1 MALRLTVILTVAT
14 RFAVRF
20 HKIMNYLGSFSN
32 EIKWPQA
39 TSHSEAG
46 SQRIRWFPANAAASF
61 KRVINSIRAR
71 RLAAVII
78 YPEQRCER
86 GIKAPNKKQ
95 TRRTKRNV
103 RHIKITL
110 IYLEVLTSVKVEI
123 INSLTCLLRF

>member
-1 MALRLTVILTVAT
+1 MALRLTVILTVAA

-71 RLAAVII
+71 RLPCSHNLSGV
-78 YPEQRCER
+78 EMRTWNQSSQQ
-86 GIKAPNKKQ
+86 KADSTYKAKCTAYKNYA
-95 TRRTKRNV
+95 
-103 RHIKITL
+103 HL
-110 IYLEVLTSVKVEI
+110 S
-123 INSLTCLLRF
+123 